1 MKFSMEDI
9 LLINAFEKISRV
21 SAKDCIV
28 KGNIISFL
36 VKGKEVG
43 KAIGK
48 KAMNVKELEKK
59 LKKKIEIIGYY
70 EKPEEV
76 LSKTFDVKI
85 NEVKRKSK
93 KLLLNLDLEN
103 KKKVF
108 INIRRFKTVKELVE
122 RNYGLEMILN

>member
-1 MKFSMEDI
+1 MEDI